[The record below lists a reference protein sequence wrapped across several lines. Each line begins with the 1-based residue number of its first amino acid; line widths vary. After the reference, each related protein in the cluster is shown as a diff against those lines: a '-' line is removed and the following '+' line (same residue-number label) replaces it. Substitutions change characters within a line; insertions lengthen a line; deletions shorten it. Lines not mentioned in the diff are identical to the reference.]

1 MNNFLSNLKPSWS
14 SLQSKISVGQ
24 ADGLPLS
31 ADISPPKTDEK
42 KIKLIETNTAIFSG
56 DTEKICPSH
65 IANKVFGMAM
75 KASSKLQE
83 KATNI
88 SAIVNE
94 RTIIG
99 NIEKERQKFMEEL
112 CIENKCVD
120 DFGLNE
126 LLANAVAQRHII
138 SISSSPRN
146 FTEES
151 PLTVDLGSNITLVKT
166 HAEALFKLDPRLAVL
181 RFELVPKQV
190 SEEKF
195 WRNYAYRLSLVRKF
209 VNENHAQCCATE
221 TTDKSF
227 EKGEEQQR
235 STETKIEPVENDDEE
250 KLEKELLNDLEEFE
264 VVDDGKRSAGEDE
277 KIGGELDKQL
287 DELLDCSN

>member
-1 MNNFLSNLKPSWS
+1 MNFLSNLKPPWS
-14 SLQSKISVGQ
+14 SFQSKISVGQ
-24 ADGLPLS
+24 ADSLPLS
-31 ADISPPKTDEK
+31 TDISPPKTDEK
-42 KIKLIETNTAIFSG
+42 IKLIETNAGIFSG
-56 DTEKICPSH
+56 DTERPSH

-88 SAIVNE
+88 SAMVNE

-126 LLANAVAQRHII
+126 LLANAEAQQHII

-146 FTEES
+146 FTEEP
-151 PLTVDLGSNITLVKT
+151 PLTVDLGSNIALVKT
-166 HAEALFKLDPRLAVL
+166 RAEALFKLDPR
-181 RFELVPKQV
+181 V

-221 TTDKSF
+221 TTDKSL
-227 EKGEEQQR
+227 EKGVEQQR

-250 KLEKELLNDLEEFE
+250 KLEKELLNDLDEFE
-264 VVDDGKRSAGEDE
+264 VVDDGKRGAGEDE
-277 KIGGELDKQL
+277 KIGGDLDKQL